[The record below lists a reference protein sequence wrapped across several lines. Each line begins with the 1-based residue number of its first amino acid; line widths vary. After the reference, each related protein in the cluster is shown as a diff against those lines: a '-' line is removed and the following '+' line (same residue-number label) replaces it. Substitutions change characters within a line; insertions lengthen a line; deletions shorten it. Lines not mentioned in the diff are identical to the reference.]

1 MCYILYGCFVTAL
14 SGGYISPVVSV
25 FVAVYLMI
33 GCIKRI
39 KTSLNELTDKTLP
52 EEDQLKILKVLTG
65 HYNSYSKFHSID
77 SRKIGEITLIDI
89 NLSFEDDTKVEEV
102 INLQKQ
108 MQDELNN
115 QLGNCI
121 VKITVGED
129 LFEERKD
136 NSDFRE

>member
-1 MCYILYGCFVTAL
+1 MTAH
-14 SGGYISPVVSV
+14 
-25 FVAVYLMI
+25 F
-33 GCIKRI
+33 
-39 KTSLNELTDKTLP
+39 
-52 EEDQLKILKVLTG
+52 
-65 HYNSYSKFHSID
+65 NSYSQVGSID
-77 SRKIGEITLIDI
+77 SRKIGEITRVDI

-108 MQDELNN
+108 MQDDLNN